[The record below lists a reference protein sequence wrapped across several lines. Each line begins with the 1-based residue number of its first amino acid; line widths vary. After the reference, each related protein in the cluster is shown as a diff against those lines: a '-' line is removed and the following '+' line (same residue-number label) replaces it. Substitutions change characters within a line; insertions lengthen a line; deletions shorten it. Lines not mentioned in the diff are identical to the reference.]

1 MDKYHHTA
9 IRICKRKEHKAA
21 PCESRHAKK
30 KEKEKIASLKRST
43 EDKMLMIAGV
53 YVCVVWQLMESQ
65 FVTKHG
71 STVGLKR
78 GDNLMLCKVNWSA
91 ECLLTNYFNE
101 VVSTNCYN
109 ILCYQFVVLF
119 VISSKE

>member
-9 IRICKRKEHKAA
+9 IRICERKEHKAA
-21 PCESRHAKK
+21 PRKSTHAKN
-30 KEKEKIASLKRST
+30 IIFLKRST
-43 EDKMLMIAGV
+43 KDKMMIAGV

-71 STVGLKR
+71 KMGGLKR
-78 GDNLMLCKVNWSA
+78 GDNSMLCKVNWSA

-101 VVSTNCYN
+101 VVSRNCYN

-119 VISSKE
+119 LISSKE

>member
-9 IRICKRKEHKAA
+9 IRICERKEHKAA
-21 PCESRHAKK
+21 PRKSTHAKN
-30 KEKEKIASLKRST
+30 IIFLKRST
-43 EDKMLMIAGV
+43 KDKMMIAGV
-53 YVCVVWQLMESQ
+53 YVCVVWQLMERQ

-71 STVGLKR
+71 KTGGLKR
-78 GDNLMLCKVNWSA
+78 GDNSMLCKVNWSA

-101 VVSTNCYN
+101 VVSRNCYN

-119 VISSKE
+119 LISSKE